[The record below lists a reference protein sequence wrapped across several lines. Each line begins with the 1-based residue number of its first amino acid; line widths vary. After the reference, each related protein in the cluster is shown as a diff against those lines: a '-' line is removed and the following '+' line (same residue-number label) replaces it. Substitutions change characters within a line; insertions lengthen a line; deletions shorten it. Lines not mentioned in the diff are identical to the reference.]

1 MLRVIL
7 FIVLLVLIFPLIFH
21 FMKRLMFKYN
31 NELNNPTL
39 EDCADAVE
47 ESKQILNQRIKDEEK
62 IIKHKNKILSK
73 VKGKPI
79 E

>member
-1 MLRVIL
+1 
-7 FIVLLVLIFPLIFH
+7 
-21 FMKRLMFKYN
+21 MFKYN

-47 ESKQILNQRIKDEEK
+47 ESKQTLNQRIKDEEK
-62 IIKHKNKILSK
+62 TIKHKHKILSK
-73 VKGKPI
+73 VKGKNI